1 MDQKVASYPLDSR
14 MNVTVWSAGP
24 ASHALLIDGD
34 DASRLEVS
42 VLTLPC
48 SRNPPVKGAR
58 LAAATFATL
67 LGPRLNA
74 TSEVRRAHA
83 TYTSYH
89 TPQSPES
96 VEEVAQIAQICT
108 AYQVS
113 TVPFGT
119 GTA

>member
-1 MDQKVASYPLDSR
+1 
-14 MNVTVWSAGP
+14 MNPIDPQALSA
-24 ASHALLIDGD
+24 L
-34 DASRLEVS
+34 
-42 VLTLPC
+42 
-48 SRNPPVKGAR
+48 
-58 LAAATFATL
+58 ATL

-83 TYTSYH
+83 TDTSYH
-89 TPQSPES
+89 TPRSPES

-113 TVPFGT
+113 IVPFGT